1 MCWWRMCRV
10 VVLVW
15 WCAGT
20 GATPCPVGQVQV
32 PGAKKCV
39 WYRCHAMS
47 SRTGTGARCQKICLV
62 WCCWRGQGQGEGGGG
77 GGRGW
82 SRGRGEVEVL
92 HLPPSTFHPP
102 PSTLHPPPC
111 TGCFVVGYRY
121 RFRFF
126 LCFINLCNSFIRTSP
141 EYLREIPEFKGQVQ
155 NIWGKFQNLT
165 DQSRIF

>member
-39 WYRCHAMS
+39 WYR
-47 SRTGTGARCQKICLV
+47 GTGAMPCPVGQVQVPGAKKYV
-62 WCCWRGQGQGEGGGG
+62 WYGAVEEVKVKGKEEEE
-77 GGRGW
+77 
-82 SRGRGEVEVL
+82 EVEVEVEVEARSRSSTF
-92 HLPPSTFHPP
+92 HLPPSTLHPP

-126 LCFINLCNSFIRTSP
+126 VCFIYLCNSFILYFRYRYCTVKVMGVH
-141 EYLREIPEFKGQVQ
+141 LH
-155 NIWGKFQNLT
+155 
-165 DQSRIF
+165 